1 MTVLVTGADGFL
13 GSILMSRNPNFLGLD
28 RFNRS
33 QRIILCDLVDEKSLR
48 EVLIEQD
55 ITEIVHLAG
64 VQFSTYIRRGERA
77 DFFHQNVRMAQLLSN
92 VANSLNIRRIVY
104 VSTDMVYGDRV
115 NSPVKEDIIPN
126 PIGEY
131 GASKLAAERVFT
143 DISNKYETVVLRP
156 RLILGK
162 GRVGTIQKL
171 ADLVNSPLPV
181 VLIGNGLNK
190 YQFVAA
196 EDVCAAIELSLNQN
210 VSGIFNIGS
219 DNPPN
224 LDDLFKTTL
233 LNLNRKKIVLKIPMK
248 FAVIVFDFLD
258 RLGLSPLTPE
268 QYKIAGLDFVL
279 DTDKIKTHLG
289 WSPTKNDQTMLFDSL
304 NSLINAK

>member
-1 MTVLVTGADGFL
+1 
-13 GSILMSRNPNFLGLD
+13 
-28 RFNRS
+28 
-33 QRIILCDLVDEKSLR
+33 
-48 EVLIEQD
+48 
-55 ITEIVHLAG
+55 
-64 VQFSTYIRRGERA
+64 
-77 DFFHQNVRMAQLLSN
+77 
-92 VANSLNIRRIVY
+92 
-104 VSTDMVYGDRV
+104 MVYGDDV
-115 NSPVKEDIIPN
+115 ISPVSEEITPS

-131 GASKLAAERVFT
+131 GASKLAAEKIF
-143 DISNKYETVVLRP
+143 SNSRNTYKVVILRP

-171 ADLVNSPLPV
+171 AKLIESPLPII
-181 VLIGNGLNK
+181 LIGNGKNK

-224 LDDLFKTTL
+224 LDDLFKATL
-233 LNLNRKKIVLKIPMK
+233 LNLNRKKTILKIPTR
-248 FAVIVFDFLD
+248 FAVLVFDLLD

-279 DTDKIKTHLG
+279 DTDKLKNQLG

-304 NSLINAK
+304 KDLINAK